1 MAESSYAWL
10 SVIVKRGP
18 KTLIPRK
25 VIKMEWEKN
34 FGELLTAV
42 DLALANSMI
51 YQVRI
56 SSNES
61 FLDPVHEVE
70 VSAPLSVCNL
80 FNCRF
85 VCIYLEDVATISTTT
100 ASKLNISFVLEI

>member
-1 MAESSYAWL
+1 MGLKTHVCVHVSCHVGLKTKIRSELEMAAESSYAWL

-51 YQVRI
+51 
-56 SSNES
+56 
-61 FLDPVHEVE
+61 
-70 VSAPLSVCNL
+70 
-80 FNCRF
+80 
-85 VCIYLEDVATISTTT
+85 
-100 ASKLNISFVLEI
+100 

>member
-1 MAESSYAWL
+1 MAESNYAWL

-34 FGELLTAV
+34 FGELLTTV

-61 FLDPVHEVE
+61 LTLSMRWKYQLHSLFAIFSIVVLF
-70 VSAPLSVCNL
+70 VSTL
-80 FNCRF
+80 
-85 VCIYLEDVATISTTT
+85 
-100 ASKLNISFVLEI
+100 KM